1 MNFSPEQFEDYKNRC
16 LSFRE
21 TTLDCIPLLTQT
33 GELILKQYRGETT
46 PRHWVFC
53 FDMIKRI
60 RENLSFLVSS
70 NPPQENNSIPLRLI
84 LRSVF
89 SDLITLS
96 YVVENINNKNALSS
110 FLHLNDIS
118 AVDGKNTFAEC
129 EKEFLELCG
138 KKEWSGFLDSRMV
151 DFAQVKDEILAPY
164 GGAMGNLKRSTL
176 PQTKQIAVFFR
187 NSQNL
192 KPLYALLYGPFKML
206 SQVEHYAN
214 ENRSYSYFDVNTAFF
229 FQKFALHYKQ
239 VIIYLHQNI
248 TDIISNRGCCG
259 NAAGLS

>member
-1 MNFSPEQFEDYKNRC
+1 MNFTPEQFEDYKTRC
-16 LSFRE
+16 ISFRKI
-21 TTLDCIPLLTQT
+21 TLDCIPLLTQI
-33 GELILKQYRGETT
+33 GELILNHYKRKET

-60 RENLSFLVSS
+60 RENLSFLANS
-70 NPPQENNSIPLRLI
+70 NPPQETNSIPLCLI

-89 SDLITLS
+89 SDLISLS
-96 YVVENINNKNALSS
+96 YVVENIDSNNTLNS
-110 FLHLNDIS
+110 FLHFNDVS

-138 KKEWSGFLDSRMV
+138 KKEWSGFLDSKMV
-151 DFAQVKDEILAPY
+151 DFAQVKEEILAPY
-164 GGAMGNLKRSTL
+164 DGSMGNLRKSTL
-176 PQTKQIAVFFR
+176 PQTKQIAEYFR
-187 NSQNL
+187 NNQKL

-229 FQKFALHYKQ
+229 FQKFALYYQQ
-239 VIIYLHQNI
+239 VITCLHQNI
-248 TDIISNRGCCG
+248 TDHFSNNKSCG
-259 NAAGLS
+259 NAALS